1 MEGLLSIERKQ
12 KLDLLSHLVMNLHG
26 SLVLQGEPGSGKSS
40 LLMAAVEQGIR
51 NSDTLLLNADVSLS
65 FESIQYELLQ
75 FLNEK
80 YQSDNRSI
88 ADVLLGYEK
97 QGKNLVLMIDNA
109 AFLLAGL
116 INALVNYAKEYSA
129 LKLVFALTSE
139 EVVAKSQSD
148 GLKNSCHFIELQ
160 KLNFSQSS
168 LFVRQ
173 LVAAGKTAYTESD
186 INDVFLQKIY
196 QESTGNLGVI
206 KSFLKKNKKRYFNN
220 VLVLMLLL
228 AGIAILSTVVSLFLW
243 RESEVE
249 EKVAEAL
256 QENKKAT
263 VVKSL
268 KKVTLK
274 KPEVNSNIEKINAAK
289 QFKVKSHAG
298 AVNSVIKSPTPPI
311 VQIPKVKAPQL
322 ASPPYVAAIELA
334 MEAKKLS
341 KNNLPVERKTEI
353 EDGAKVA
360 LVQEAKN
367 FPEKK
372 AALQVIGKSSL
383 IKKIDD
389 RAWILSQKETTY
401 TMQLMALSSKK
412 ALLQEQLKFK
422 KIGYSTY
429 YLLNNTNKNQVYTL
443 YYGVFESVA
452 DANKKRLELPVAMQ
466 KAWVRKIM
474 TIRKSLSLE

>member
-40 LLMAAVEQGIR
+40 VLMAAVEQGID

-116 INALVNYAKEYSA
+116 SNALVNYAKEYTA
-129 LKLVFALTSE
+129 LKLVFALTFE

-173 LVAAGKTAYTESD
+173 LVAAGKTAYIESD
-186 INDVFLQKIY
+186 VNDVFLQKIY
-196 QESTGNLGVI
+196 QESTGNLGAI
-206 KSFLKKNKKRYFNN
+206 KSFLNKNKKRYFNN

-228 AGIAILSTVVSLFLW
+228 AVVAILSTVVSLFLW

-256 QENKKAT
+256 QENQKSA

-268 KKVTLK
+268 KKVELK

-289 QFKVKSHAG
+289 QFKVKSHAV
-298 AVNSVIKSPTPPI
+298 AVNSVIKSPTPPV

-322 ASPPYVAAIELA
+322 ASPYVAVIEVA

-341 KNNLPVERKTEI
+341 KNDLPVERKTEV
-353 EDGAKVA
+353 EEVAAKVA

-372 AALQVIGKSSL
+372 AALHVIGKSSL

-389 RAWILSQKETTY
+389 RAWILRQKETAY

-422 KIGYSTY
+422 KIGHSTY
-429 YLLNNTNKNQVYTL
+429 YLLNKANKNKVYTL

-452 DANKKRLELPVAMQ
+452 DANKKRLELPIAMQ
-466 KAWVRKIM
+466 KAWIRKIM
-474 TIRKSLSLE
+474 TIRKSFSLE